1 MKLIQSKKADINYLA
16 KVVQLTENDFS
27 KHPNADALKIAH
39 IGGYSV
45 IVGID
50 EQPGLYIYF
59 PALSQINENLLT
71 YANLY
76 RHKEKNSNPESKTGF
91 FEDNGR
97 VKAIKLRGVV
107 SEGFLLPVET
117 LQNFIVSSV
126 NVELTDIPINFEF
139 DSVEHDNKSF
149 WICKKYRIK
158 TYEKRNSNFK
168 PVKSSKGFD
177 RIDDTQFK
185 FHYNTVQVKKEP
197 WCISPD
203 DLISITEKIHGTSF
217 ISAYV
222 LCKKPLTFWNKLGNI
237 LLGRKWDRENKY
249 YDYVYASRTVIKNQY
264 YNKNVGNGY
273 YGVDVWAEADKIV
286 RPHLTKGMTIYGEIV
301 GFLPNGSYIQKNYDY
316 GCVPPVEGEPYTHE
330 KHFKV
335 RVYRITI
342 TNVDGVSHEFSAREV
357 QQWCKQ
363 VGLTPVTELY
373 YGNAVDLYPE
383 LCQIVNSEDY
393 MIPED
398 WNRQFWE
405 KLANDEDFFMECNS
419 PSCNNKV
426 PHEGLVIKK
435 EDMIARAWKLKCY
448 AFIRGE
454 SEELDSGQSNIEDD
468 N

>member
-126 NVELTDIPINFEF
+126 NVELTDIPVNFEF

-158 TYEKRNSNFK
+158 TYERRNTGSK
-168 PVKSSKGFD
+168 PIKSSKGFN
-177 RIDDTQFK
+177 RIDETQFR
-185 FHYNTVQVKKEP
+185 FHYDTVQVKKEP
-197 WCISPD
+197 WCISPQ
-203 DLISITEKIHGTSF
+203 DLISLTEKIHGTSG

-237 LLGRKWDRENKY
+237 LLGHKWDRENKY
-249 YDYVYASRTVIKNQY
+249 YDYIYASRTVIKNQY

-273 YGVDVWAEADKIV
+273 YGVDIWAEADKIV
-286 RPHLTKGMTIYGEIV
+286 RPYLTKGMTAYYEIV
-301 GFLPNGSYIQKNYDY
+301 GYLPTGAYIQKNYDY
-316 GCVPPVEGEPYTHE
+316 GCVPPKEGELYTHE

-335 RVYRITI
+335 RIYRITI

-363 VGLTPVTELY
+363 VGLTPVEEWY
-373 YGNAVDLYPE
+373 YGLAGNLYLDLR
-383 LCQIVNSEDY
+383 QDVNGEPMY
-393 MIPED
+393 PED
-398 WNRQFWE
+398 WNQLFWE
-405 KLANDEDFFMECNS
+405 KLANDKNFFMECNS

-435 EDMIARAWKLKCY
+435 EDMIPRAWKLKCY
-448 AFIRGE
+448 AFLNHE
-454 SEELDSGQSNIEDD
+454 QVELDSGQSNIEDD

>member
-126 NVELTDIPINFEF
+126 NVELIDIPVNFEF

-158 TYEKRNSNFK
+158 TYERRNTGSK
-168 PVKSSKGFD
+168 PVKSSKGFN
-177 RIDDTQFK
+177 RIDETQFR
-185 FHYNTVQVKKEP
+185 FHYDTVQVKKEP
-197 WCISPD
+197 WCISPQ
-203 DLISITEKIHGTSF
+203 DLISLTEKIHGTSG

-237 LLGRKWDRENKY
+237 LLGHKWDRENKY
-249 YDYVYASRTVIKNQY
+249 YDYIYASRTVIKNQY

-273 YGVDVWAEADKIV
+273 YGVDIWAEADKIV
-286 RPHLTKGMTIYGEIV
+286 RPYLTKGMTAYYEIV
-301 GFLPNGSYIQKNYDY
+301 GYLPTGAYIQKNYDY
-316 GCVPPVEGEPYTHE
+316 GCVPPKEGEPYTHE

-363 VGLTPVTELY
+363 VGLTPVEEWY
-373 YGNAVDLYPE
+373 YGLAGDLY
-383 LCQIVNSEDY
+383 LDLRQDVNGEPMY
-393 MIPED
+393 PED
-398 WNRQFWE
+398 WNQLFWE
-405 KLANDEDFFMECNS
+405 KLANDKGFFMECNS

-435 EDMIARAWKLKCY
+435 EDMIPRAWKLKCY
-448 AFIRGE
+448 MFIRGE

>member
-158 TYEKRNSNFK
+158 TYERRNTGSK
-168 PVKSSKGFD
+168 PVKSSKGFN
-177 RIDDTQFK
+177 RIDETQFR
-185 FHYNTVQVKKEP
+185 FHYDTVQVKKEP
-197 WCISPD
+197 WCISPQ
-203 DLISITEKIHGTSF
+203 DLISLTEKIHGTSG

-237 LLGRKWDRENKY
+237 LLGHKWDRENKY
-249 YDYVYASRTVIKNQY
+249 YDYIYASRTVIKNQY

-273 YGVDVWAEADKIV
+273 YGVDIWAEADKIV
-286 RPHLTKGMTIYGEIV
+286 RPYLTKGMTAYYEIV
-301 GFLPNGSYIQKNYDY
+301 GYLPTGAYIQKNYDY
-316 GCVPPVEGEPYTHE
+316 GCVPPKEGELYTHE

-363 VGLTPVTELY
+363 VGLTPVEEWY
-373 YGNAVDLYPE
+373 YGLAGDLY
-383 LCQIVNSEDY
+383 LDLRQDVNGEPMY
-393 MIPED
+393 PED
-398 WNRQFWE
+398 WNQLFWE
-405 KLANDEDFFMECNS
+405 ELANDKNFFMECNS

-435 EDMIARAWKLKCY
+435 EDMIPRAWKLKCWN
-448 AFIRGE
+448 FL
-454 SEELDSGQSNIEDD
+454 SKVDQMELDNNISNIEDE

>member
-126 NVELTDIPINFEF
+126 NVELTDIPVNLEF

-158 TYEKRNSNFK
+158 TYEKRNSGSK
-168 PVKSSKGFD
+168 PIKSSKGFN

-185 FHYNTVQVKKEP
+185 FHYDTVQVKKEP

-273 YGVDVWAEADKIV
+273 YGVDVWAEADKVV
-286 RPHLTKGMTIYGEIV
+286 RPYLTKGMTIYGEIV

-342 TNVDGVSHEFSAREV
+342 TNIDGISHEFSAREV

-363 VGLTPVTELY
+363 VGLTPVEELY

-398 WNRQFWE
+398 WNQQFWE
-405 KLANDEDFFMECNS
+405 KLANDENFFMECNS